1 MDIRQL
7 GYFVRVAELG
17 SFSRASAFL
26 HVAQPALS
34 RQVKNL
40 ETELKERLLIR
51 NGRGVELTEAGERL
65 LENGR
70 GILRQIERTYEEIDN
85 VRTGKSGKVA
95 IGLPATISV
104 AIATALIRRLRDELA
119 DAQVML
125 VHGRSSQLQEW
136 LLSGRIDMAIMF
148 DAPVS
153 PMLEIVDLVDEN
165 LFLISKQGTFHTTQ
179 PVPLEALAAL
189 PMVIACRPNSTR
201 VLLDSELARLG
212 QKLNIVFE
220 LDPLDTMFDLVR
232 DGYGYTVASVRTLAS
247 KGAEAGLGLELRKI
261 VGPELVLSVQ
271 LVRPSRRLNN
281 RLHEAAFRILKDL
294 SMTLL
299 KDGKKAEGQTTT
311 AAATDVSEEVD

>member
-34 RQVKNL
+34 RQVQNL

-65 LENGR
+65 LDNAR
-70 GILRQIERTYEEIDN
+70 GILRQIERTYEDIEN
-85 VRTGKSGKVA
+85 SRTGKSGKVA
-95 IGLPATISV
+95 IGLPATISTG
-104 AIATALIRRLRDELA
+104 IATALIRKLREELS

-125 VHGRSSQLQEW
+125 VHGRSNQLQEW
-136 LLSGRIDMAIMF
+136 ILSGQLDMAIMY
-148 DAPVS
+148 DAPSS
-153 PMLEIVDLVDEN
+153 PMLEIHKLVDEN
-165 LFLISKQGTFHTTQ
+165 LHLIGREGAFEDDK
-179 PVPLEALAAL
+179 PVLLESLAAV

-201 VLLDSELARLG
+201 VVLDSELARLG

-232 DGYGYTVASVRTLAS
+232 DGYGFTVASIRTLAS
-247 KGAEAGLGLELRKI
+247 KGPKAEQGLELRKI
-261 VGPELVLSVQ
+261 VGPELILAVQ
-271 LVRPSRRLNN
+271 LVRPARRLSN
-281 RLHEAAFRILKDL
+281 RLHEAAFRIMRDL
-294 SMTLL
+294 SLKLL
-299 KDGKKAEGQTTT
+299 RPQPA
-311 AAATDVSEEVD
+311 

>member
-34 RQVKNL
+34 RQVQNL

-65 LENGR
+65 LDNAR
-70 GILRQIERTYEEIDN
+70 GILRQIERTYEDIEN
-85 VRTGKSGKVA
+85 SRTGKSGKVA
-95 IGLPATISV
+95 IGLPATISTG
-104 AIATALIRRLRDELA
+104 IATALIRKLREELS

-125 VHGRSSQLQEW
+125 VHGRSNQLQEW
-136 LLSGRIDMAIMF
+136 ILSGRLDMAIMY
-148 DAPVS
+148 DAPSS
-153 PMLEIVDLVDEN
+153 PMLEIHKLVDEN
-165 LFLISKQGTFHTTQ
+165 LHLIGREGAFEDDK
-179 PVPLEALAAL
+179 PVLLESLAAV

-201 VLLDSELARLG
+201 VVLNSELARLG

-232 DGYGYTVASVRTLAS
+232 DGYGFTVASIRTLAS
-247 KGAEAGLGLELRKI
+247 KGPKAEQGLELRKI
-261 VGPELVLSVQ
+261 VGPELILAVQ
-271 LVRPSRRLNN
+271 LVRPARRLSN
-281 RLHEAAFRILKDL
+281 RLHEAAFRIMRDL
-294 SMTLL
+294 SLKLL
-299 KDGKKAEGQTTT
+299 RPQPA
-311 AAATDVSEEVD
+311 